1 MNVLVAQDTICAL
14 STAPGLG
21 AIAIIRVSG
30 PDALEVVDSMFSK
43 SLANKTKNGL
53 YYGDLND
60 GDNLLDEVVISVFR
74 GPHSYTGENTAEI
87 SCHGSPFIQQEIIK
101 ALLDRDIRM
110 AQPGEFTM
118 RAFANGKMDLSQ
130 AEAVADL
137 IASESAVSHD
147 LALKQLRGGFSDELA
162 SLREKLIHFASLIEL
177 ELDFGEED
185 VEFADRQDLKDLV
198 DEIKLV
204 VKNLVDSF
212 ATGNAIKSGVPVAIL
227 GAPNMGKST
236 LLNALLNEER
246 AIVSEIAGTTR
257 DTIEDT
263 INIEGIQ
270 FRFIDTAGI
279 RETEDQIETIG
290 IERAWEKAQDA
301 TLVIYLV
308 DASSTSQEEIDAI
321 RSTFT
326 QNTDGN
332 SNLLIVANKSDLGE
346 SLALKSAKAEQVIED
361 SVALSISAKT
371 DKGIS
376 ELKSIL
382 VSQINSGLST
392 DSTVVTNARHYEAL
406 SNALAS
412 LIDVRNGLD
421 QDITGDF
428 LAIDIR
434 KALHHLG
441 EITGEITTDDLL
453 GNIFSRFCIGK

>member
-30 PDALEVVDSMFSK
+30 PEALDVVDSMFSK

-198 DEIKLV
+198 DEIKGV
-204 VKNLVDSF
+204 VKGLVDSF
-212 ATGNAIKSGVPVAIL
+212 ATGNVVKKGVPVAIL

-263 INIEGIQ
+263 MSIDGIQ

-279 RETEDQIETIG
+279 RETDDTIESIG
-290 IERAWEKAQDA
+290 IERAWEKASGA
-301 TLVIYLV
+301 SIVIYLV
-308 DASSTSQEEIDAI
+308 DASTTSEDEINSI
-321 RSTFT
+321 RSTFAEKAS
-326 QNTDGN
+326 NDDGT
-332 SNLLIVANKSDLGE
+332 LLIVGNKSDLV
-346 SLALKSAKAEQVIED
+346 KAQLPSNPATLHV
-361 SVALSISAKT
+361 SAKT
-371 DKGIS
+371 GAGIDQ
-376 ELKSIL
+376 LKSTL
-382 VSQINSGLST
+382 VTHIQSGLNT
-392 DSTVVTNARHYEAL
+392 DGTVVTNARHYEAL
-406 SNALAS
+406 SNALTS